1 MFQKRHMGGQRKRS
15 VHGLAENRSNHNS
28 NIQQK
33 NDKQA
38 MTAKS
43 KPSAPSQVQHN
54 FGQATFERPSTAAE
68 AREVESSPMML
79 L

>member
-1 MFQKRHMGGQRKRS
+1 MFQKRHMGGQRKKS
-15 VHGLAENRSNHNS
+15 VHGVAENRGNNNS

-38 MTAKS
+38 MTSKS

-54 FGQATFERPSTAAE
+54 FGQVTFERPSTAAE
-68 AREVESSPMML
+68 VEAESQPMML